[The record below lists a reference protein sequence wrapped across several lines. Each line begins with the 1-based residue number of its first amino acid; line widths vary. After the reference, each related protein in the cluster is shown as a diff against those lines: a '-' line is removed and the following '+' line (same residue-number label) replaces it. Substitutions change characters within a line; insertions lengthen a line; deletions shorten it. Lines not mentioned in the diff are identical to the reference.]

1 MSVLSRR
8 QKHLQQDSS
17 RLTRRLTGRLLR
29 PSSKSFTQTFPLYR
43 SYTIS
48 PFTIGTS
55 IIFYTP
61 YTSFHKCW
69 PFPRTGSNS
78 AAFLTSKL
86 QLDSQDCNSGDT
98 YTLHLIDGAHRAQAF
113 ASAVLATVEY
123 NADRSPRP
131 RPTGTVQSTFMAS
144 LTASNEG
151 SLPGAWKVRCELY
164 FFGDGVKSS
173 ENKYVQLRWASGL
186 SSTTLTVV
194 VVVVV
199 VSHIQRIG
207 CQPDKTTLHGGQSR
221 SWSAEQGKKE
231 KKSLAAPPSPPP
243 PPRALLVRRKK
254 KKKTR
259 GASKCLG
266 ATQVGVTQAVS
277 VRLASVQG
285 FLRLVG

>member
-1 MSVLSRR
+1 MVRPVSKTACHWLVICRAMSVLSCR

-29 PSSKSFTQTFPLYR
+29 PSSKPFTQTFPLYR
-43 SYTIS
+43 SYIIS

-55 IIFYTP
+55 INTAYTASLIIFYTP

-86 QLDSQDCNSGDT
+86 QLDLQDCNSGDA

-131 RPTGTVQSTFMAS
+131 RPTGTVKSTFMAS

-164 FFGDGVKSS
+164 FFGDGVKSI

-186 SSTTLTVV
+186 SSTTLSVV

-207 CQPDKTTLHGGQSR
+207 CQPEKTALHGGQSR
-221 SWSAEQGKKE
+221 SWSAEQE
-231 KKSLAAPPSPPP
+231 KKKKVWQRPPP
-243 PPRALLVRRKK
+243 PLPPPSRALLVRRKK
-254 KKKTR
+254 KNH
-259 GASKCLG
+259 A
-266 ATQVGVTQAVS
+266 AHPNV
-277 VRLASVQG
+277 
-285 FLRLVG
+285 